1 MKFNLKRALK
11 PIAVPILENSYK
23 AKDRLRLA
31 LLALCGRSR
40 IKAITNTDSIA
51 HSRKFVIFAAYP
63 ALEVASAH
71 IRLLAKFQKAG
82 YAIIVCS
89 NHPRTEELFADA
101 IANGW
106 VVISR
111 LPFGRDFGCYQ
122 DSITWLLNELEDQG
136 KIAERIVL
144 LNDSILTFESA
155 EAEIIRHLDAGGD
168 FAGLTEN
175 YNFGRHLGSFSIGLS
190 QKIIYSKA
198 FGKYWRT
205 YKPYSTRRHAINAG
219 EIGFSKKMI
228 KAGFA
233 PRVLWSLSRLKE
245 VLNAHSFEGL
255 CAIAEAMEQHFR
267 STVGTPLAFIDRE
280 LAKSYKT
287 DLLTVLPQVAKETD
301 GPGEDQLA
309 APLAIVNIR
318 NYLLGLEDGEQKR
331 IAISATK
338 SKLIDALLEHVFRGS
353 QIHHGAALLLFVGA
367 GILKKDVVYRRIVEP
382 FNVRKLLIDAK
393 VGNQDEIIEAEFE
406 LLQKNHP
413 YSLRGWE
420 KILYDWDFV

>member
-1 MKFNLKRALK
+1 MRFNLKRTLK
-11 PIAVPILENSYK
+11 PIAVPILESAYK
-23 AKDRLRLA
+23 AKDGLKLAMLA
-31 LLALCGRSR
+31 LGGRSR
-40 IKAITNTDSIA
+40 IKGIANADSIA

-63 ALEVASAH
+63 TLDVASAH

-82 YAIIVCS
+82 YSIIICS
-89 NHPRTEELFADA
+89 NHPRTVELFADA

-111 LPFGRDFGCYQ
+111 MPFGRDFGCYQ
-122 DSITWLLNELEDQG
+122 DSIAWLLNEINEQG
-136 KIAERIVL
+136 QIVERIVL
-144 LNDSILTFESA
+144 LNDSILTFDSA

-168 FAGLTEN
+168 FSGLTEN

-190 QKIIYSKA
+190 QKVIYSKA
-198 FGKYWRT
+198 FGKYWQT

-245 VLNAHSFEGL
+245 VLHGHSFESL
-255 CAIAEAMEQHFR
+255 CSIVEAMEQHLR
-267 STVGTPLAFIDRE
+267 SAVGTPLAFIDRE

-287 DLLTVLPQVAKETD
+287 DLLAMLPQVSKEKSS
-301 GPGEDQLA
+301 PSEEQLA

-318 NYLLGLEDGEQKR
+318 DYLLGLEDGEQKR
-331 IAISATK
+331 IAVSAAK
-338 SKLIDALLEHVFRGS
+338 SALIDALLRHVFRGS

-382 FNVRKLLIDAK
+382 FSVRKLLSDAK
-393 VGNQDEIIEAEFE
+393 VGSQKEIIEAEFE
-406 LLQKNHP
+406 LLQKDHP
-413 YSLRGWE
+413 YSLRGWA
-420 KILYDWDFV
+420 KTLYDWDFA

>member
-23 AKDRLRLA
+23 AKDRLKLA
-31 LLALCGRSR
+31 LLALGGRSR
-40 IKAITNTDSIA
+40 IRAIANANSIA

-63 ALEVASAH
+63 TLEVASAH
-71 IRLLAKFQKAG
+71 VRLLTKFQKAG

-89 NHPRTEELFADA
+89 NHPRTDELFVDA

-122 DSITWLLNELEDQG
+122 DSITWLLNGLEDQG
-136 KIAERIVL
+136 KTAERIVL

-155 EAEIIRHLDAGGD
+155 EAEIFRHLDAGGD
-168 FAGLTEN
+168 FSGLTEN

-190 QKIIYSKA
+190 QKVIYSKA
-198 FGKYWRT
+198 FDKYWRK
-205 YKPYSTRRHAINAG
+205 YRPYSTRRHAINAG

-228 KAGFA
+228 EAGFA

-245 VLNAHSFEGL
+245 VLNTHSFESL

-267 STVGTPLAFIDRE
+267 SAVGTPLAFIDRE

-287 DLLTVLPQVAKETD
+287 DLLAVLPEVSKETSV
-301 GPGEDQLA
+301 PSEDQLA

-318 NYLLGLEDGEQKR
+318 RYLLGLEDGEQKR
-331 IAISATK
+331 IALSAAK
-338 SKLIDALLEHVFRGS
+338 SKLIDALLQHVFRGS

-382 FNVRKLLIDAK
+382 FNVRKLLTDAK
-393 VGNQDEIIEAEFE
+393 VGSEQEIIDAEFE
-406 LLQKNHP
+406 LLQKDHP
-413 YSLRGWE
+413 YSLRGWA
-420 KILYDWDFV
+420 KALYDWDFA